1 MVSLMQI
8 SFWLSLINVAL
19 LVYLVA
25 IHVKMLKSVK
35 SSFTIGLLIFVLIF
49 LLHNILYVY
58 FYLTM
63 MELYANGT
71 DGLVFVITLMETI
84 GFTVFTWIS
93 RN

>member
-1 MVSLMQI
+1 MSPLMQI
-8 SFWLSLINVAL
+8 SFWLSTINVAL
-19 LVYLVA
+19 LVYLLFM
-25 IHVKMLKSVK
+25 HLKMLKSVK
-35 SSFTIGLLIFVLIF
+35 SGFTIGLLLFVGIF

-71 DGLVFVITLMETI
+71 EILVFAITFMETI
-84 GFTVFTWIS
+84 AFAVFTWIS